1 MADDVRKNWQATPA
15 GDGDS
20 VEPEAMAAGKAW
32 FGERWCRA
40 CSVRRLG
47 SWCMSHRGKYLS
59 SWGASFI
66 VHATLLI
73 ALGLVVL
80 TAPRPLYHTRLIA
93 SSAEP
98 LPEPAA
104 LNVARPT
111 FETGGQTVDELPL
124 PVSQSLLE
132 PIVPVDLAVSAWP
145 GPQATALPRSGR
157 LRAGGLNGRKFSRR
171 AALAASGGGSN
182 ASEDA
187 VERGLKW
194 LAIHQLRDGSWRFDL
209 GQSPACKGRC
219 RNSGSVPTTTGAT
232 ALALL
237 PYLGAGYTQQ
247 GGRYS
252 AVVQK
257 GLYYLTARKEDTD
270 HGADFQEGTMYAQG
284 LATMALSEAFAMTG
298 DESLGALA
306 QAAVDF
312 IVHAQHVGGGW
323 RYYPGQPG
331 DTTVT
336 GWQLMALKSG
346 QLAGLHIPASVWYAA
361 ARYLDSVQSDYGA
374 QYGYQ
379 GPNPRPSTSAVGLLC
394 RMYLGW
400 PHKHPALHR
409 GVQHLARR
417 GPSGND
423 MYFNYYATQVLHH
436 YEGAHWLRWNPTMR
450 DALVAAQ
457 SHEGHEAGSW
467 QFAEPHSSTA
477 GRLYNTAM
485 AIMILE
491 VYYRY
496 LPLYGRNA
504 TMAAP

>member
-1 MADDVRKNWQATPA
+1 
-15 GDGDS
+15 
-20 VEPEAMAAGKAW
+20 
-32 FGERWCRA
+32 
-40 CSVRRLG
+40 
-47 SWCMSHRGKYLS
+47 
-59 SWGASFI
+59 
-66 VHATLLI
+66 
-73 ALGLVVL
+73 
-80 TAPRPLYHTRLIA
+80 
-93 SSAEP
+93 
-98 LPEPAA
+98 
-104 LNVARPT
+104 
-111 FETGGQTVDELPL
+111 
-124 PVSQSLLE
+124 
-132 PIVPVDLAVSAWP
+132 
-145 GPQATALPRSGR
+145 
-157 LRAGGLNGRKFSRR
+157 
-171 AALAASGGGSN
+171 
-182 ASEDA
+182 
-187 VERGLKW
+187 
-194 LAIHQLRDGSWRFDL
+194 
-209 GQSPACKGRC
+209 
-219 RNSGSVPTTTGAT
+219 
-232 ALALL
+232 
-237 PYLGAGYTQQ
+237 
-247 GGRYS
+247 
-252 AVVQK
+252 
-257 GLYYLTARKEDTD
+257 
-270 HGADFQEGTMYAQG
+270 MYAQG

-323 RYYPGQPG
+323 RYYPGQAG

-346 QLAGLHIPASVWYAA
+346 QLAGLHIPSSVWYAA

-379 GPNPRPSTSAVGLLC
+379 GTNPRPTTSAVGLLC

-409 GVQHLARR
+409 GVQHLARL

-496 LPLYGRNA
+496 LPLYGRDA